1 MFHGIPLP
9 RVWADSTFEFVK
21 ERVIDLHSH
30 STVSDGSLPP
40 AKLIAEAAARGVT
53 TLALTDHD
61 STGGLDEAQAAADE
75 HGIELVP
82 GVEITCECAGTEVHL
97 LGLGV
102 DRANRV
108 LQGLCTDIQE
118 RRKRRFYDMVARLRA
133 AGVALSTEGVEEG
146 ISLARPYLA
155 RLLVQQG
162 KATTYQDAFE
172 KYLKKGCPGYVA
184 HDTIGI
190 ERGIKAIQ
198 AAGGVAV
205 IAHPGLYKNGD
216 EVVYEAAKLGLD
228 GIECYHSDHNH
239 DVTQHYVS
247 LARKLKL
254 LVSGGADF
262 HGPEHARAKF
272 FGKRG
277 CPVDE
282 FERMQAALAA
292 RHH

>member
-1 MFHGIPLP
+1 MKDRL
-9 RVWADSTFEFVK
+9 
-21 ERVIDLHSH
+21 IDLHSH
-30 STVSDGSLPP
+30 STVSDGSFAP
-40 AKLIAEAAARGVT
+40 ARLIQEAAARGVT

-61 STGGLDEAQAAADE
+61 STDGLDEAQAAADA

-82 GVEITCECAGTEVHL
+82 GVEITCGCAGTEVHL

-102 DRANRV
+102 DRHNAT

-118 RRKRRFYDMVARLRA
+118 RRRSRFYEMVDRLRA
-133 AGVALSTEGVEEG
+133 HGVPLSTEGVEDRV
-146 ISLARPYLA
+146 SLARPYLA
-155 RLLVQQG
+155 RLLVRQG

-172 KYLKKGCPGYVA
+172 RYLKKGCPGYVA
-184 HDTIGI
+184 HETIRI
-190 ERGIKAIQ
+190 ELAIKAIQ

-205 IAHPGLYKNGD
+205 IAHPGLYRNGD

-228 GIECYHSDHNH
+228 GIECHHSDHNH

-262 HGPEHARAKF
+262 HGPEHARARM

-277 CPVDE
+277 CPPEE
-282 FERMQAALAA
+282 FERMQAALAL
-292 RHH
+292 RSH